1 MYNRLANRYAKAL
14 IDASRAQDSEQSVMA
29 EMAEITRVFSENEA
43 IPGMIRAVGRH
54 PVHSRTVADD
64 LIERLKPGPVT
75 RHFMESLIENRKM
88 YLLPE
93 ILDAYLHEIKRRSR
107 IVEAEVSSIRALEP
121 DEQRRIQQSLA
132 SATGRAVE
140 ISWRIDRSI
149 LGGIRVR
156 IGDDVFDGSLRSRLN
171 QLHDELMK
179 E

>member
-1 MYNRLANRYAKAL
+1 MYSRLANRYAKAL
-14 IDASRAQDSEQSVMA
+14 IDASVTQASEQAVMA
-29 EMAEITRVFSENEA
+29 EMAEIMRVFSENET
-43 IPGMIRAVGRH
+43 IPEMIRAVGRH

-64 LIERLKPGPVT
+64 LIERLKPGRVT
-75 RHFMESLIENRKM
+75 HHFMESLIENRRV

-93 ILDAYLHEIKRRSR
+93 IIDAYQHEIKRRNR
-107 IVEAEVSSIRALEP
+107 IVEVEVTAIRELEP
-121 DEQRRIQQSLA
+121 DEQRRILQSLA
-132 SATGRAVE
+132 SATGRTVE
-140 ISWRIDRSI
+140 IRWRIDRSI